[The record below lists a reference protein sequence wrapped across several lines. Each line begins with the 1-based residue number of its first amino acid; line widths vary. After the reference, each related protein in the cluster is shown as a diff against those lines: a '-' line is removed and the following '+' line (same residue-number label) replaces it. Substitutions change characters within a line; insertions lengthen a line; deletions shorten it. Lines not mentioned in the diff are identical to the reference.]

1 MSRIVT
7 IGSALQ
13 DIYMLDRDDFEG
25 VELNDDLSI
34 FGKMAVGSKID
45 IDKVH
50 FDVGGGGTN
59 TAVTLARCGH
69 EVIFMGNLGR
79 DASGDAVLECLDRE
93 NIDSSYAEFVE
104 GHTGCS
110 VILLDVRQAERTILT
125 YRGAS
130 ASFNN
135 LDPDDLDNIQ
145 PDWLYVTSLQ
155 GQMDV
160 LLKFFEKAHEIGT
173 KVMFNPG
180 ELEIQHL
187 DKLIG
192 LLDLVDVLLV
202 NKEEAARIVPGVLL
216 VELAD
221 RLSNYCPTV
230 LITDGIMGALAV
242 HQREKYRLGVY
253 EQKTVRD
260 RTGAG
265 DAFGSGFLAKWA
277 NGVDFEESLLFA
289 AANASKVTQRYGAK
303 AGLMNGTEE
312 LHPMPIQQIT
322 YEESESKKE

>member
-7 IGSALQ
+7 IGSATQ
-13 DIYMLDRDDFEG
+13 DIYMLDCDDFEAIQLDEG
-25 VELNDDLSI
+25 LSI
-34 FGKMAVGSKID
+34 FGKMAIGSKVD
-45 IDKVH
+45 IDRVN

-59 TAVTLARCGH
+59 SAVTFARYGH
-69 EVIFMGNLGR
+69 ETIFMGNLGR

-93 NIDSSYAEFVE
+93 NIDSSYAEFTE

-110 VILLDVRQAERTILT
+110 VVLVDVRRAERTMLT

-130 ASFNN
+130 ASFRN

-145 PDWLYVTSLQ
+145 PDWLYVTSLR
-155 GQMDV
+155 GDMDT
-160 LLKFFEKAHEIGT
+160 LLKFFEKAHALGA

-180 ELEIQHL
+180 ELEIQQL

-192 LLDLVDVLLV
+192 LLESVDVLLV

-216 VELAD
+216 VELAE
-221 RLSNYCPTV
+221 RLNQYCPTV
-230 LITDGIMGALAV
+230 LITDGIMGALATNG
-242 HQREKYRLGVY
+242 EETYRLGVY
-253 EQKTVRD
+253 EQGTLRD

-277 NGVDFEESLLFA
+277 DSSDFEASLRYA
-289 AANASKVTQRYGAK
+289 AANASKVTQHYGAK
-303 AGLMNGTEE
+303 TGIITSDER
-312 LHPMPIQQIT
+312 LHPMPIQRIT
-322 YEESESKKE
+322 KIQKRQ